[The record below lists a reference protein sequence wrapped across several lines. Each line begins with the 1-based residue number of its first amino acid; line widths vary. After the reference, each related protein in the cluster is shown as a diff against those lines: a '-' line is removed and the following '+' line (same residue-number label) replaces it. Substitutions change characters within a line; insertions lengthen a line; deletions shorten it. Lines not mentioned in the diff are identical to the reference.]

1 MVEHFIKV
9 TKSLGCQYTIKGN
22 PTTPEEV
29 FTKTGVLPGIL
40 RRADQLA
47 ELIFSSGSIISN
59 SKPEEVIAS
68 DCKAYTEGD
77 VTFSVSQIEELGFDN
92 FWKHEP
98 ALSEALN
105 AFRESEGLLFSCM
118 LVTDINVQDSV
129 LVFSASDD
137 ILDNITYPKAKTN
150 LDHIFELH
158 GIVSRKKQ
166 LIPYLTTFLQGIGIG
181 V

>member
-1 MVEHFIKV
+1 MYKKI
-9 TKSLGCQYTIKGN
+9 LNWLANIAGI
-22 PTTPEEV
+22 TP
-29 FTKTGVLPGIL
+29 
-40 RRADQLA
+40 DDLA
-47 ELIFSSGSIISN
+47 EMIFSSGSVILSQ
-59 SKPEEVIAS
+59 KPAQVVRS
-68 DCKAYTEGD
+68 DCKVYTGGD
-77 VTFSVSQIEELGFDN
+77 IRYSVAQVEELGFDN